1 MTRGSSE
8 RRSRTGAA
16 DHSGSLAPALRRRLG
31 RPAWL
36 ARAAAVA
43 LCLVSLACVGLIVG
57 GFATAGQLAVVTQP
71 LPLRVGLALVPV
83 VVVLAAGTVA
93 GTLLAWYNGYWS
105 RAARVH
111 QTLLA
116 VLGLVFVWQLFAL
129 GFLP

>member
-1 MTRGSSE
+1 MTRSSSE
-8 RRSRTGAA
+8 TQSQAGTA
-16 DHSGSLAPALRRRLG
+16 DHSGTLAPALRRRLG

-43 LCLVSLACVGLIVG
+43 LCLVSLASVALIAV
-57 GFATAGQLAVVTQP
+57 GFATGGQLAVITQP
-71 LPLRVGLALVPV
+71 LPLRVGLAVVPV
-83 VVVLAAGTVA
+83 VAALAAGTAV
-93 GTLLAWYNGYWS
+93 GTLLAWYEGYWS

-111 QTLLA
+111 QTVLA